1 MTTLNPKWSNEY
13 VAYNQLK
20 RLLLTPLSEQTGTV
34 VRAWEWDRHG
44 PSDRGRPRRL
54 RCSEAAQAAKDEE
67 FMQRLTSEIAK
78 VDAFYTTR
86 LRNSQATFNLLEES
100 AGSGAPANDL
110 ASRDLQN
117 RLVKFYVE
125 LTALREYASLNYTA
139 VTKIVKKHDKY
150 APAKIAATFR
160 TDLNSRP
167 VFGTLEEVHTLLAR
181 TRVCSGP
188 PQSGNVGAS
197 VLFPLIR

>member
-1 MTTLNPKWSNEY
+1 ME
-13 VAYNQLK
+13 
-20 RLLLTPLSEQTGTV
+20 
-34 VRAWEWDRHG
+34 
-44 PSDRGRPRRL
+44 
-54 RCSEAAQAAKDEE
+54 
-67 FMQRLTSEIAK
+67 RLTSEIAK
-78 VDAFYTTR
+78 VDAFYSTR

-150 APAKIAATFR
+150 APVKIAATFR

-181 TRVCSGP
+181 TRVCLFWHRTRCLSLVLLTWHP
-188 PQSGNVGAS
+188 CHVVLRTHIPTTRPQHVFADLFYDGDRKAAEERLDEAVKHGAS
-197 VLFPLIR
+197 DGGFGARALRVSMGDG